1 MTEMLICSSLDEVK
15 RREAAFRFIATTVN
29 QEGRSSLYDLSGLA
43 GGFPV
48 KKSDLPFLE
57 TYSGP
62 AIFELSLQKEGK
74 KHLGGEKV
82 AAFNRTSAALLATI
96 LALVKPGEEVLHY
109 LPELPSH
116 PSIPRSAKLQG
127 ASYAEFDN
135 IEDFQLSEK
144 TSLVVITGSTMDHQV
159 IPLDDFEKIIQ
170 ISHKKHVLVLVDD
183 ASGARIRTVIYNQPR
198 ALDMGADLVVTSTD
212 KLMNGPRAGLM
223 AGKTEL
229 IDRIKDKSYQFGLEA
244 QPPVVAGIVRA
255 LEDFNP
261 QKLLNS
267 LDRRDKLSIMV
278 GKVLSGVKKTPT
290 GFMISASNL
299 KKEIISHEWDESISD
314 RECATLMA
322 IVLLKEHH
330 IITIPALGM
339 PGVSTT
345 IRFDLSAADAEN
357 LDDTQIVHAIKDS
370 IKRVRE
376 MMVDEETCLSVLYE

>member
-1 MTEMLICSSLDEVK
+1 MLICSSLDEVK
-15 RREAAFRFIATTVN
+15 RREAAFRFIAALIN

-48 KKSDLPFLE
+48 KKSDLPLLE

-62 AIFELSLQKEGK
+62 AIFELNLQREGK

-116 PSIPRSAKLQG
+116 PSIPRSVKLQG
-127 ASYAEFDN
+127 ALYTEFDN
-135 IEDFQLSEK
+135 INDFQLSK
-144 TSLVVITGSTMDHQV
+144 DTSLVVITGSTMDHKV
-159 IPLDDFEKIIQ
+159 LPLTDFEKIIQ
-170 ISHKKHVLVLVDD
+170 ISHQKHIPVLVDD

-223 AGKTEL
+223 AGKAAL
-229 IDRIKDKSYQFGLEA
+229 IDQITEKAHKFGLEA

-255 LEDFNP
+255 LEKFNP
-261 QKLLNS
+261 QKLLDS
-267 LDRRDKLSIMV
+267 IDRRNELSLMA
-278 GKVLSGVKKTPT
+278 GNVLNRVEKTPT

-299 KKEIISHEWDESISD
+299 QKEILLEEEDQTFSK
-314 RECATLMA
+314 RELATLMA
-322 IVLLKEHH
+322 MVLLKEHH
-330 IITIPALGM
+330 IVTIPAVGM
-339 PGVSTT
+339 PGVSAT
-345 IRFDLSAADAEN
+345 IRLDLSAVDAERI
-357 LDDTQIVHAIKDS
+357 DDAQIIQAMKDS
-370 IKRVRE
+370 LKRVRE
-376 MMVDEETCLSVLYE
+376 ILVDEEACLSILYE

>member
-82 AAFNRTSAALLATI
+82 AAFNRTSAAILATI

-135 IEDFQLSEK
+135 IGDFQLSEK

-159 IPLDDFEKIIQ
+159 IPLNDFEKIIQ
-170 ISHKKHVLVLVDD
+170 ISHEKQVHVLVDD

-229 IDRIKDKSYQFGLEA
+229 IDQIKDKSHQFGLEA

-255 LEDFNP
+255 LEGFNP

-267 LDRRDKLSIMV
+267 MDRRDKISIMV
-278 GKVLSGVKKTPT
+278 GNVLSGVKKTPT

-299 KKEIISHEWDESISD
+299 KKEIIPHESDESLSD
-314 RECATLMA
+314 RELATLMA
-322 IVLLKEHH
+322 MVLLKEHH

-376 MMVDEETCLSVLYE
+376 MIADEETCLNVLYE

>member
-1 MTEMLICSSLDEVK
+1 MLICSSLDELK
-15 RREAAFRFIATTVN
+15 RREAAFRFIATLIN

-48 KKSDLPFLE
+48 KKSDLPLLE

-62 AIFELSLQKEGK
+62 AIFELNLQKEGK

-127 ASYAEFDN
+127 ASYTEFDN
-135 IEDFQLSEK
+135 IEDFQLSQE
-144 TSLVVITGSTMDHQV
+144 TSLVVITGSTMDHRV
-159 IPLDDFEKIIQ
+159 LPLTDFEKIIQ
-170 ISHKKHVLVLVDD
+170 ISHQQQIPVLVDD

-223 AGKTEL
+223 AGKSAL
-229 IDRIKDKSYQFGLEA
+229 IDQITEKAHQFGLEA

-255 LEDFNP
+255 LEMFTP
-261 QKLLNS
+261 QKLLDS
-267 LDRRDKLSIMV
+267 IDRRNELSLMA
-278 GKVLSGVKKTPT
+278 GNVLNRVEKTPT

-299 KKEIISHEWDESISD
+299 QKEILPEEEDQTFSKCELG
-314 RECATLMA
+314 TLMA
-322 IVLLKEHH
+322 MVLLKEHH
-330 IITIPALGM
+330 IVTIPSVGM
-339 PGVSTT
+339 PGVSAT
-345 IRFDLSAADAEN
+345 IRLDLSAVDAERI
-357 LDDTQIVHAIKDS
+357 DDAQIIQAIKDS
-370 IKRVRE
+370 LKRVKE
-376 MMVDEETCLSVLYE
+376 ILVDEEVCLSMLYE

>member
-1 MTEMLICSSLDEVK
+1 MLICSSLDEVK
-15 RREAAFRFIATTVN
+15 RREAALRFIASLVD

-48 KKSDLPFLE
+48 KKSDLTLLE

-62 AIFELSLQKEGK
+62 AIFELNLQKEGK

-82 AAFNRTSAALLATI
+82 VAFNRTSAAILAAI

-116 PSIPRSAKLQG
+116 PSIPRSAKLRG

-135 IEDFQLSEK
+135 IKDFQLTDE

-159 IPLDDFEKIIQ
+159 LPLTDFDKIIQ
-170 ISHKKHVLVLVDD
+170 ISHEQQIPVLVDD

-223 AGKTEL
+223 AGKAIL
-229 IDRIKDKSYQFGLEA
+229 IDRIKDKAHQFGLEA

-255 LEDFNP
+255 LEDFKP
-261 QKLLNS
+261 QRLLDS
-267 LDRRDKLSIMV
+267 MDRRDKLYL
-278 GKVLSGVKKTPT
+278 KARNVLGGVEKTPT

-299 KKEIISHEWDESISD
+299 EKEIISKEGNENISS
-314 RECATLMA
+314 RELATLMSM
-322 IVLLKEHH
+322 ILLKEHH
-330 IITIPALGM
+330 IVTIPAVGM
-339 PGVSTT
+339 PGVSAT
-345 IRFDLSAADAEN
+345 IRLDLAALDAERV
-357 LDDTQIVHAIKDS
+357 DDNQIIYALNDS
-370 IKRVRE
+370 LKRVRE
-376 MMVDEETCLSVLYE
+376 MVNDEETCLSILYE

>member
-1 MTEMLICSSLDEVK
+1 MLICSSLDEVK
-15 RREAAFRFIATTVN
+15 RREAALRFIATTVN
-29 QEGRSSLYDLSGLA
+29 HEGRSSLYDLSGLA

-62 AIFELSLQKEGK
+62 AIFELNLQKEGK

-82 AAFNRTSAALLATI
+82 VAFNRTSAALLATI

-135 IEDFQLSEK
+135 IKDFQLSEK

-159 IPLDDFEKIIQ
+159 IPLNDFEKIIQ
-170 ISHKKHVLVLVDD
+170 ISHQQQVPVLVDD

-229 IDRIKDKSYQFGLEA
+229 IDRVKDKAHQFGLEA

-267 LDRRDKLSIMV
+267 MDRRDKLSIRV
-278 GKVLSGVKKTPT
+278 GNVLNGVEKTPT
-290 GFMISASNL
+290 GFMISSSNL
-299 KKEIISHEWDESISD
+299 QKEIIPQECNEPLSD
-314 RECATLMA
+314 RELATLMA
-322 IVLLKEHH
+322 MILLKEYH
-330 IITIPALGM
+330 IITIPAVGM

-345 IRFDLSAADAEN
+345 IRFDLSAADAERV
-357 LDDTQIVHAIKDS
+357 DDTQIVNAIKDS

-376 MMVDEETCLSVLYE
+376 MVTDEESCLRILYE

>member
-1 MTEMLICSSLDEVK
+1 MTEMLICSSLDELK
-15 RREAAFRFIATTVN
+15 RREAALRFIASLVN

-43 GGFPV
+43 GGFPI
-48 KKSDLPFLE
+48 KKSDLPLLE

-62 AIFELSLQKEGK
+62 AIFELNLQKEGK
-74 KHLGGEKV
+74 KQLGEEKV
-82 AAFNRTSAALLATI
+82 AAFNRTSAAILATI

-116 PSIPRSAKLQG
+116 PSIPRSVKLQG

-135 IEDFQLSEK
+135 IEDFQLTDE

-159 IPLDDFEKIIQ
+159 LPLTDFERIIQ
-170 ISHKKHVLVLVDD
+170 ISHEQQIPVLVDD

-223 AGKTEL
+223 AGKASL
-229 IDRIKDKSYQFGLEA
+229 IDRVKDKAYQFGLEA

-261 QKLLNS
+261 QRLLDS
-267 LDRRDKLSIMV
+267 LDRRDELYLMARN
-278 GKVLSGVKKTPT
+278 VLDGVEKTPT

-299 KKEIISHEWDESISD
+299 GKEIISKEGTENLSS
-314 RECATLMA
+314 RELATLMSM
-322 IVLLKEHH
+322 ILLKEHH
-330 IITIPALGM
+330 IVTIPAVGM

-345 IRFDLSAADAEN
+345 IRLDLAAIDADRV
-357 LDDTQIVHAIKDS
+357 DDDQIIYALKDS
-370 IKRVRE
+370 LKRVKE
-376 MMVDEETCLSVLYE
+376 MVNDEETCLSILYE

>member
-1 MTEMLICSSLDEVK
+1 MLICTSLDEVK
-15 RREAAFRFIATTVN
+15 RREAAFRFIATLVN
-29 QEGRSSLYDLSGLA
+29 HEGRSSLYDLSGLA

-48 KKSDLPFLE
+48 KKSDLPLLE

-62 AIFELSLQKEGK
+62 AIFELNLQKEGK

-135 IEDFQLSEK
+135 IEDFQISEE

-159 IPLDDFEKIIQ
+159 LPLTDFEKIIQ
-170 ISHKKHVLVLVDD
+170 ISHQQQVPVLVDD

-223 AGKTEL
+223 AGQAML
-229 IDRIKDKSYQFGLEA
+229 IDQIKNKAHQFGLEA

-255 LEDFNP
+255 LENFNP
-261 QKLLNS
+261 QRLLDS
-267 LDRRDKLSIMV
+267 LDRRDKLNIMA
-278 GKVLSGVKKTPT
+278 GNVLSGVEKTPT
-290 GFMISASNL
+290 GFMISAANL
-299 KKEIISHEWDESISD
+299 QKEIIPEEGDETLSD
-314 RECATLMA
+314 RELATLMA
-322 IVLLKEHH
+322 MVLLKEHH
-330 IITIPALGM
+330 IVTIPAVGM
-339 PGVSTT
+339 PGVSAT
-345 IRFDLSAADAEN
+345 IRLDLSAADAERM
-357 LDDTQIVHAIKDS
+357 DDTHIVRTIKDS
-370 IKRVRE
+370 VKRVRE
-376 MMVDEETCLSVLYE
+376 IIVDEETCLSILYE

>member
-1 MTEMLICSSLDEVK
+1 MLICSSLDEVK
-15 RREAAFRFIATTVN
+15 RRESAFRFIATTVN

-144 TSLVVITGSTMDHQV
+144 TSLVIITGSTMDHQV

-170 ISHKKHVLVLVDD
+170 ISHKKQVPVLVDD

-198 ALDMGADLVVTSTD
+198 AMDMGADLVVTSTD

-229 IDRIKDKSYQFGLEA
+229 IDRVKEKAHQFGLEA

-255 LEDFNP
+255 LEGFNP

-267 LDRRDKLSIMV
+267 MDRRDKLSIIV
-278 GKVLSGVKKTPT
+278 GNVLTGVKKTPT

-299 KKEIISHEWDESISD
+299 KKEIIPNEDDESLSD
-314 RECATLMA
+314 RELATLMA
-322 IVLLKEHH
+322 MVLLKEHH

-357 LDDTQIVHAIKDS
+357 VDDTQIVHAIKDS

-376 MMVDEETCLSVLYE
+376 MVMDEETCLSVLYE